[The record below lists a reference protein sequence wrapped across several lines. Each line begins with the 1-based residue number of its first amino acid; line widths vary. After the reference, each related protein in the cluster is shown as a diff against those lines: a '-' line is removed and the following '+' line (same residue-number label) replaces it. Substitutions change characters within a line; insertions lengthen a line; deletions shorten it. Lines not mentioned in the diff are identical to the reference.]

1 MKFVI
6 SLFVLLLS
14 FSAVALEPSAK
25 PTTSSSV
32 KTAAPRV
39 AWEVTQSIDTPE
51 SVYFDQE
58 SNFLFVSNV
67 AGQPDQKDGKG
78 WISKLTLDGQV
89 ANSEW
94 VKGLNAPKGMRAKA
108 GVLWVSDVDELV
120 SINIKS
126 GIVLNVLPVPG
137 AKFLND
143 IAIDDEGAVYVS
155 DTIGSKI
162 YRLSDGKI
170 EVFAE
175 GDQLES
181 PNGLLVRGDKL
192 IVASWGLT
200 RDWKTKVPGNIY
212 SIDLKTKQKTAIT
225 KRPLGNL
232 DGIEMD
238 TDGDFLV
245 TDWVAGKLYRVKP
258 DGSSKLILQSFK
270 GSADIGFVARSRSLI
285 VPRMGENKLTAYE
298 LGEVSGTL

>member
-1 MKFVI
+1 MKIIFGIIFSVI
-6 SLFVLLLS
+6 S
-14 FSAVALEPSAK
+14 FSAITYGEASKSK
-25 PTTSSSV
+25 PKSP
-32 KTAAPRV
+32 AGAPRMS
-39 AWEVTQSIDTPE
+39 WELGQSLENPE
-51 SVYFDQE
+51 SVYFDDE
-58 SNFLFVSNV
+58 SNYLFVSNV

-89 ANSEW
+89 ASAEW

-108 GVLWVSDVDELV
+108 GVLWVSDIDELV

-126 GIVLNVLPVPG
+126 GIVLNVLPVTG

-162 YRLSDGKI
+162 YRLHDGKM

-181 PNGLLVRGDKL
+181 PNGLLIRGDKL

-200 RDWKTKVPGNIY
+200 RDWKTKVPGNLY
-212 SIDLKTKQKTAIT
+212 SIDLKTKQKTPIT
-225 KRPLGNL
+225 KRPTGNL
-232 DGIEMD
+232 DGLEMD
-238 TDGDFLV
+238 TDGDYLV
-245 TDWVAGKLYRVKP
+245 SDWVAGKLFRIKQ
-258 DGSSKLILQSFK
+258 DGSSTLLLQGFK
-270 GSADIGFVARSRSLI
+270 GSADIGFVARSRTLI

-298 LGEVSGTL
+298 LGEVSGNL